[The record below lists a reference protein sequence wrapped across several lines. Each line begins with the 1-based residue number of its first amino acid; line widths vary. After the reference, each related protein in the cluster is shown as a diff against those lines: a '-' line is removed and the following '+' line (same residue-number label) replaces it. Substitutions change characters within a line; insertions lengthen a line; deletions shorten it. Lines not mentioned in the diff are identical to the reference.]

1 MFHVTNVT
9 GRREEYSLSHT
20 HRLTSYKRSCLNIMD
35 LLKYCAI
42 YILYVVCAMNCCSAM
57 LMPGD
62 HHTRMEGTKCNIHKP
77 TENCDQR
84 EIKYVLRM
92 KGDTKEGRF
101 EKYKS
106 LFDLTHVDIHE
117 HNREDHTYD
126 GTFKHCTIYFIVA
139 II

>member
-1 MFHVTNVT
+1 
-9 GRREEYSLSHT
+9 
-20 HRLTSYKRSCLNIMD
+20 MD

-77 TENCDQR
+77 TENCDLR

-126 GTFKHCTIYFIVA
+126 WVLKRLDIVEQFVVDIDGGEKLKHDVEQEKTEL
-139 II
+139 